1 MRFVFVH
8 GGFHAAWCWERAISE
23 LEASGHEGVAVDLPG
38 HGARVDEE
46 STLANRR
53 DAIVA
58 ALAAGRPEKSV
69 LVGHSGGGF
78 DATLAA
84 DAEPDLVSHIVYLAA
99 ALPREGRT
107 YPEAMAMRDSNDI
120 KEGEFDADVGQMLGY
135 LKFDDDGAMWF
146 ADFDGAWKYFYHDC
160 DEATARWAF
169 ERLGPE
175 RFGDT
180 TVTPVCVP
188 RFWAAD
194 LPRSFIRCLQDQ
206 SMPQWLADTV
216 TRRLGVEQLTI
227 DTSHSP
233 FLSRPRELAELV
245 VHATTTKPTGRLV
258 PH

>member
-8 GGFHAAWCWERAISE
+8 GGFHAAWCWDKAIAE
-23 LEASGHEGVAVDLPG
+23 LETLGHEGVAVDLPG
-38 HGARVDEE
+38 HGARLREE
-46 STLANRR
+46 STLAARR

-58 ALAAGRPEKSV
+58 VLQPGDV

-78 DATLAA
+78 DVTLAA
-84 DAEPDLVSHIVYLAA
+84 DARPDLVSHVVYLAA

-107 YPEAMAMRDSNDI
+107 YPEAMAMRDSEAELAGDFN
-120 KEGEFDADVGQMLGY
+120 ADVGEMLNY
-135 LKFDDDGAMWF
+135 LNFDDDGAMTF

-160 DEATARWAF
+160 DERTARWAF

-180 TVTPVCVP
+180 TVTPVSVA

-194 LPRSFIRCLQDQ
+194 LPRSFILCEQDR
-206 SMPQWLADTV
+206 SMPRWLSDTV
-216 TRRLGVEQLTI
+216 ARRLGVEQLTI
-227 DTSHSP
+227 DASHSP
-233 FLSRPRELAELV
+233 FLSRPRELAELL
-245 VHATTTKPTGRLV
+245 VHATTTRPVGPLI